1 MNWRK
6 ELRLCLSVNYSRLF
20 HEKPYAKTE
29 GGVNGF
35 GRRTLSR
42 SVVQLNVAASL
53 LAGIKKGERRECG
66 STRVVRA
73 NILMGGEWL

>member
-1 MNWRK
+1 VF
-6 ELRLCLSVNYSRLF
+6 CLSINCSRLF

-42 SVVQLNVAASL
+42 LVVQLNGAASL
-53 LAGIKKGERRECG
+53 FAGIKEGERRECE
-66 STRVVRA
+66 STRVA
-73 NILMGGEWL
+73 AS